1 MRETTGELG
10 ARIGGQM
17 YLAHRYARA
26 ATNEA
31 LREFGIELRH
41 LGVLNML
48 AQDGPMNQRT
58 LVDRLQMDKSSMVYV
73 IDELERQGLAERR
86 RDPRDRRSYQVSIT
100 GEGRDRVAAAAAA
113 TEVVMDRLCEPLSGP
128 ERRRLSELL
137 ARFIAHA
144 QG

>member
-48 AQDGPMNQRT
+48 AQNGPMNQRT

-100 GEGRDRVAAAAAA
+100 GEGRDRVAAATTA
-113 TEVVMDRLCEPLSGP
+113 TELVMDRLCEPLSGP